1 MPSLITHIKES
12 GLILSSFGVGNK
24 DPVQVQIQKSHGVDA
39 FMVMEN
45 SHGAETKSTTTT
57 TSGCGGSVY
66 IGSIP
71 DVEEGVL
78 RYQNGV
84 DSGSFSL

>member
-1 MPSLITHIKES
+1 M
-12 GLILSSFGVGNK
+12 ILSSFGVGNK
-24 DPVQVQIQKSHGVDA
+24 DPAQVQIQKSHGVDA

-45 SHGAETKSTTTT
+45 GHSTATTTTTT
-57 TSGCGGSVY
+57 TSGGGSVY

-71 DVEEGVL
+71 DAEEGVL

-84 DSGSFSL
+84 DSGSFTL

>member
-24 DPVQVQIQKSHGVDA
+24 DPAQVHIQKSHGVDA

-45 SHGAETKSTTTT
+45 SHGAET
-57 TSGCGGSVY
+57 SGGGSVY

>member
-24 DPVQVQIQKSHGVDA
+24 DPAQVQIQKSHGVDA

-45 SHGAETKSTTTT
+45 SHSTATTT
-57 TSGCGGSVY
+57 TSGGGSVY

-71 DVEEGVL
+71 DAEEGVL

>member
-1 MPSLITHIKES
+1 MPGLITHIKES

-24 DPVQVQIQKSHGVDA
+24 VPAQVQIQKSHGVDA

-45 SHGAETKSTTTT
+45 GHSTATTTT
-57 TSGCGGSVY
+57 TTIGGGSVY